1 VCATWFISC
10 ADPLSLYRRR
20 FGSNEVMPF
29 SCGGHRWARRQL
41 TRRRRPR
48 AAPVWVRPSRRRFA
62 RCCSLD
68 AFAANEIAA
77 DERVRC
83 KAAMRQAEA
92 MQRAAAMRQSAA
104 DSAGGEAGPGG
115 AGDVKK
121 SSRST
126 SRFRRPPS
134 CLVMC
139 VGSRPRPGCA
149 LWQTVQ
155 WPRYWGLREEGRCY
169 QAATPTGRAS
179 ERSPCG
185 GAEHR
190 RTDAAAQTIR
200 AVFLRAGQ
208 SKKQLSFTR
217 ERCCE

>member
-1 VCATWFISC
+1 
-10 ADPLSLYRRR
+10 
-20 FGSNEVMPF
+20 
-29 SCGGHRWARRQL
+29 
-41 TRRRRPR
+41 
-48 AAPVWVRPSRRRFA
+48 
-62 RCCSLD
+62 
-68 AFAANEIAA
+68 
-77 DERVRC
+77 
-83 KAAMRQAEA
+83 
-92 MQRAAAMRQSAA
+92 
-104 DSAGGEAGPGG
+104 
-115 AGDVKK
+115 
-121 SSRST
+121 
-126 SRFRRPPS
+126 
-134 CLVMC
+134 MC

-217 ERCCE
+217 ERCCESYSGPIFLGRTVS